1 MNTLPSIH
9 SLQAGP
15 PATTPYDLH
24 QQQQQQHL
32 APFHNTN
39 GVGAHSRRKS
49 FDFGGHGRK
58 SPLPH
63 EYRQQHQQLMRNG
76 GGENEREQLRHQQR
90 HHLHHHNGAPAMYKA
105 SPPVTP
111 ASDSIAGEPP
121 SGYKSPY
128 PSSYAIPESSS
139 QHQHSRQQ
147 QEQQY
152 YYQQHHQQQQQ
163 QGHYQ
168 NHSLSNGYP
177 HSAPSRSMMLTDE
190 RHGHVDLEM
199 EQQQRRQYQHQQQQ
213 QQQQQQYHEQH
224 GHPQRHM
231 LREEEMATSAPVAVP
246 TSSRKAGA
254 SPASSS
260 KSLAVPN
267 DRPAGRRRSH
277 AFATAKESNR
287 SASASNSRKRSTSFS
302 EDNNGT
308 GSTNGGKAV
317 YECPTC
323 HKSYK
328 HANCLH
334 KHKWEHT
341 EYWAFAAQFSM
352 SKHQQVQLLEAA
364 SILVTLGQ
372 NKKNV
377 DGMTPTPAPAPQAQP
392 QQRPE
397 MMMMLGDA
405 AAAVSAAAANAA
417 GRGGGDFGAR
427 DDRMDADEYTTAV
440 SVVPTPVPPRRI
452 KREKSRRRSSATAS
466 REVVA

>member
-15 PATTPYDLH
+15 PATSPYDLH
-24 QQQQQQHL
+24 QQQHL
-32 APFHNTN
+32 APFHSTNGSIN

-49 FDFGGHGRK
+49 FDLGHGRK

-63 EYRQQHQQLMRNG
+63 EYRQQLLRHG
-76 GGENEREQLRHQQR
+76 GGENDREQLRHQQR
-90 HHLHHHNGAPAMYKA
+90 HHHHNGAPAMYKA

-111 ASDSIAGEPP
+111 ASDSMAGEPP
-121 SGYKSPY
+121 AAYKSSY
-128 PSSYAIPESSS
+128 PPYAIPESSS
-139 QHQHSRQQ
+139 QHHHYRQQ
-147 QEQQY
+147 QDQQY
-152 YYQQHHQQQQQ
+152 YYQHQQHQQQQQ
-163 QGHYQ
+163 NHYQ

-177 HSAPSRSMMLTDE
+177 HSAPSRSMMLADE
-190 RHGHVDLEM
+190 RHSDLEM
-199 EQQQRRQYQHQQQQ
+199 EQLQRRQYQH
-213 QQQQQQYHEQH
+213 QQQQYHEQH
-224 GHPQRHM
+224 GHPQHHI
-231 LREEEMATSAPVAVP
+231 LREEEMVTPEAVAAPTLA
-246 TSSRKAGA
+246 RKGA

-260 KSLAVPN
+260 RSLAVPN

-277 AFATAKESNR
+277 AFATAKDSTR
-287 SASASNSRKRSTSFS
+287 STSASNSRKRSTSFS
-302 EDNNGT
+302 EDNNNNA
-308 GSTNGGKAV
+308 GSTNGGKTV

-377 DGMTPTPAPAPQAQP
+377 DGMTTTATLMPAPAPQA
-392 QQRPE
+392 QRPE

-417 GRGGGDFGAR
+417 DRGGGDFGPPK
-427 DDRMDADEYTTAV
+427 DDPMMDADEYDAAV
-440 SVVPTPVPPRRI
+440 SLVPTPVPPRRI
-452 KREKSRRRSSATAS
+452 KREKSRRRSSAAAS